1 MAGNNSAREPLVAY
15 LIAVHSEPDIFGHL
29 VRALMAPWTRF
40 FVNVDAH
47 VPIEPFAEQVRGLSS
62 ITLIDNRVAV
72 NWAGFSQVEAT
83 LRMLRAASSAGE
95 PFARYVLLSGA
106 CYPVMGNIAIRDVLC
121 SGEIEYISAEPM
133 PDPRRTKAITRLT
146 RWHFEGG
153 QRRKGTRAALIR
165 VLNGITRHGPPRNIA
180 RGLETLAPYCG
191 SNWWTL
197 SDRAVRLVLDTVEA
211 RPKLVE
217 FFRHADCPD
226 ECFFQTILSNSAL
239 SSNLGRCL
247 TFTDWT
253 VKGRGPRLIDD
264 YHLDWLLDGR
274 PPPPGIVEH
283 PYLFARKF
291 TSANAHLFGRI
302 DIFRRSQDAALLR
315 AAWASAA
322 EPALARTATFR

>member
-1 MAGNNSAREPLVAY
+1 MAGNNSAREPLIAY
-15 LIAVHSEPDIFGHL
+15 LITVHTEPEIFGRL
-29 VRALMAPWTRF
+29 VRALAAPWTRF

-47 VPIEPFAEQVRGLSS
+47 VPIEPFAEQVQSLANVA
-62 ITLIDNRVAV
+62 LIDNRVAV
-72 NWAGFSQVEAT
+72 NWAGFSQAEAT
-83 LRMLRAASSAGE
+83 LRMLRAAFGTEE

-106 CYPVMGNIAIRDVLC
+106 CYPVAGNLAIRDVLC
-121 SGEIEYISAEPM
+121 SSEIEYMSAEPM

-165 VLNGITRHGPPRNIA
+165 VLNGITRHGPPRSIA
-180 RGLETLAPYCG
+180 CGLAGLAPYCG
-191 SNWWTL
+191 SNWWAI
-197 SDRAVRLVLDTVEA
+197 SDRAVRLILDTVEA

-217 FFRHADCPD
+217 FFRYTDCPD

-239 SSNLGRCL
+239 SQNLGRCL

-253 VKGRGPRLIDD
+253 AKGRGPRLIDD
-264 YHLDWLLDGR
+264 CHLNWLLDGH
-274 PPPPGIVEH
+274 PPPLGIIQQ

-291 TSANAHLFGRI
+291 TSANARLLGRI
-302 DIFRRSQDAALLR
+302 DAFRRSQDAALLR
-315 AAWASAA
+315 SALAGVA